1 MYKLVFI
8 SACLI
13 IASYASD
20 NLQEKNL
27 QKQIEKEKKYKE
39 EQRFYQGK
47 NYDLD
52 SFKVDE
58 NSLKNIPNQQN
69 YNEDFDMDHTYD

>member
-1 MYKLVFI
+1 MYRFI
-8 SACLI
+8 FLTFLLI
-13 IASYASD
+13 LTCNASE
-20 NLQEKNL
+20 NLENKNL
-27 QKQIEKEKKYKE
+27 LKQMEKEKKYKE
-39 EQRFYQGK
+39 EQKFYQGK

-58 NSLKNIPNQQN
+58 NSLKNIPEQKN

>member
-8 SACLI
+8 LAFLI
-13 IASYASD
+13 IGSYAND

-39 EQRFYQGK
+39 EQKFYQGK

-58 NSLKNIPNQQN
+58 NSLKNIPEQKN

>member
-8 SACLI
+8 LAFLI
-13 IASYASD
+13 VGSYAS
-20 NLQEKNL
+20 NNIREKNI
-27 QKQIEKEKKYKE
+27 QQQMEKEKKYKE
-39 EQRFYQGK
+39 EQKFYQGK

-58 NSLKNIPNQQN
+58 DSLKNIPDQPN
-69 YNEDFDMDHTYD
+69 YNDDFDMDHTYD

>member
-1 MYKLVFI
+1 MYKIV
-8 SACLI
+8 LI
-13 IASYASD
+13 LCFLFVSSNASE

-39 EQRFYQGK
+39 EQQFYQGK

-58 NSLKNIPNQQN
+58 DSLKNIPDQPD
-69 YNEDFDMDHTYD
+69 YNDNFDMDDTYD

>member
-1 MYKLVFI
+1 MYKIV
-8 SACLI
+8 LI
-13 IASYASD
+13 LCFLFVSLNASE

-39 EQRFYQGK
+39 EQKFYQGK

-58 NSLKNIPNQQN
+58 DSLKNIPEQPD
-69 YNEDFDMDHTYD
+69 YNDDFDMDHTYD